1 MAWSLPLWDVLES
14 HIQGAWKLMQVMVAG
29 YSLAFTRVKGHFNLC
44 CWVQFVGQLVPVF
57 LDEAFVVGFGF

>member
-1 MAWSLPLWDVLES
+1 
-14 HIQGAWKLMQVMVAG
+14 MVAG